1 MDIEYLNYI
10 LELYKT
16 GSMTRAAENLF
27 ISQSNLSQ
35 FLKNTENRLGEKLF
49 VRKNKKYIPTKIG
62 MLYIEYAMKVTDLT
76 RSLNEQVSQL
86 SAPLNIS
93 IGSASSIDKKVLCAV
108 LSKFEKNYPSTVF
121 SVIDCDN
128 IDFIKYSLDHNTL
141 NAACTTIPS
150 LNFFERPHMCLAEE
164 ELLLAV
170 PSSICNAKKLSDQIR
185 ETNTMTIHDVVDT
198 FGSSPFIF
206 QHHGSCIRYIIDDFF
221 NKGNFEPTMVS
232 HVSGADT
239 LRDMVEKDMG
249 LGFIPALNAIGEEQ
263 IVYFHLSPALTR
275 YHAFVVNRE
284 LESNYIL
291 QSIGNECKHRLS
303 TIFRENTPISN
314 QVIHEAFKNQ
324 SDSNK

>member
-35 FLKNTENRLGEKLF
+35 FLKNTENHLGEKLF
-49 VRKNKKYIPTKIG
+49 IRKNKKYIPTNIG
-62 MLYIEYAMKVTDLT
+62 MLYIEYAMKVSDLT
-76 RSLNEQVSQL
+76 RNLNEQISQL

-93 IGSASSIDKKVLCAV
+93 IGSASSIDKKVLTAV
-108 LSKFEKNYPSTVF
+108 LSRFEKKYPSTVF

-150 LNFFERPHMCLAEE
+150 LNFFERPNICLAEE

-170 PSSICNAKKLSDQIR
+170 PSAICNARNLPDQIR
-185 ETNTMTIHDVVDT
+185 KTNTMNIHDVVNS
-198 FGSSPFIF
+198 FGNSPFIF

-221 NKGNFEPTMVS
+221 CKENFKPPMVS

-239 LRDMVEKDMG
+239 LRDMVEKEMG
-249 LGFIPALNAIGEEQ
+249 LGFIPALNAIEEDK
-263 IVYFHLSPALTR
+263 IIYFHLSPALIR
-275 YHAFVVNRE
+275 YHVFVVNRE
-284 LESNYIL
+284 LESNYII

-303 TIFRENTPISN
+303 TICRQNSPIR
-314 QVIHEAFKNQ
+314 KLC
-324 SDSNK
+324 